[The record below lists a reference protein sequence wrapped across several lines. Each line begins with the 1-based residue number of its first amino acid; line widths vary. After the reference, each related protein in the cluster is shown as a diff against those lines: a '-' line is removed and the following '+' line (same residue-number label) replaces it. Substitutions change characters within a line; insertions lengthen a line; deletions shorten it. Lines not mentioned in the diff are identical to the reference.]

1 MANAKVW
8 GVAAFPERL
17 AGPKFGGMIADRTR
31 LVEGGVLNAM
41 PRKVT
46 VFAGTCLLS
55 NMVLRDCRVASLLA
69 MTHQDGVV
77 VHQCPCAVESSYT
90 RRSTPVKGTPHP

>member
-31 LVEGGVLNAM
+31 LLEGGVLDAM

-46 VFAGTCLLS
+46 VFAGSAL
-55 NMVLRDCRVASLLA
+55 
-69 MTHQDGVV
+69 
-77 VHQCPCAVESSYT
+77 
-90 RRSTPVKGTPHP
+90 

>member
-1 MANAKVW
+1 MPLPAAHFRPVQSAVKTANAKVW

-31 LVEGGVLNAM
+31 LVEGGVLDAM

-46 VFAGTCLLS
+46 VFAGSAL
-55 NMVLRDCRVASLLA
+55 
-69 MTHQDGVV
+69 
-77 VHQCPCAVESSYT
+77 
-90 RRSTPVKGTPHP
+90 

>member
-1 MANAKVW
+1 MAISGRHRRPVPAAVKMANAKVW

-31 LVEGGVLNAM
+31 LVEGGVLNTM

-46 VFAGTCLLS
+46 VFAGSAL
-55 NMVLRDCRVASLLA
+55 
-69 MTHQDGVV
+69 
-77 VHQCPCAVESSYT
+77 
-90 RRSTPVKGTPHP
+90 

>member
-17 AGPKFGGMIADRTR
+17 AGPKFGGMIADRMR

-46 VFAGTCLLS
+46 VFAGSAL
-55 NMVLRDCRVASLLA
+55 
-69 MTHQDGVV
+69 
-77 VHQCPCAVESSYT
+77 
-90 RRSTPVKGTPHP
+90 

>member
-31 LVEGGVLNAM
+31 LVEGGVLNTM

-46 VFAGTCLLS
+46 VFAGSAL
-55 NMVLRDCRVASLLA
+55 
-69 MTHQDGVV
+69 
-77 VHQCPCAVESSYT
+77 
-90 RRSTPVKGTPHP
+90 

>member
-31 LVEGGVLNAM
+31 LVEGDVLNAM
-41 PRKVT
+41 PCKVT
-46 VFAGTCLLS
+46 VFAGSAL
-55 NMVLRDCRVASLLA
+55 
-69 MTHQDGVV
+69 
-77 VHQCPCAVESSYT
+77 
-90 RRSTPVKGTPHP
+90 

>member
-1 MANAKVW
+1 MPLPAAHFRPVQSAVKTANAKVW
-8 GVAAFPERL
+8 GVAAVPERL

-46 VFAGTCLLS
+46 VFAGSAL
-55 NMVLRDCRVASLLA
+55 
-69 MTHQDGVV
+69 
-77 VHQCPCAVESSYT
+77 
-90 RRSTPVKGTPHP
+90 

>member
-31 LVEGGVLNAM
+31 LVEGGVLDDM

-46 VFAGTCLLS
+46 VFAGNALWS
-55 NMVLRDCRVASLLA
+55 GRILRDCHVASLLA
-69 MTHQDGVV
+69 MTN
-77 VHQCPCAVESSYT
+77 PEAL
-90 RRSTPVKGTPHP
+90 RR

>member
-1 MANAKVW
+1 MPLPAAHFRPVQSAVKTANAKVW

-46 VFAGTCLLS
+46 VFAGSAL
-55 NMVLRDCRVASLLA
+55 
-69 MTHQDGVV
+69 
-77 VHQCPCAVESSYT
+77 
-90 RRSTPVKGTPHP
+90 